1 MGQYYPMELVPRKIE
16 YHNIFSKAKFKSVLE
31 FCLSKD
37 HGSDVKLVE
46 QLLVGTLAAVE
57 LDCIADLDNQELEAE
72 LVSQHY
78 LNYVEITNEVIRD
91 SKTDRVDVREF
102 VDRIS
107 KLCYAKSSQKSFL

>member
-1 MGQYYPMELVPRKIE
+1 MGNVNPMRIVPVKQV
-16 YHNIFSKAKFKSVLE
+16 YHNIFSKEKFKSVLG

-46 QLLVGTLAAVE
+46 QLLVGALAAVE
-57 LDCIADLDNQELEAE
+57 LDCIADMEDKELEAE
-72 LVSQHY
+72 LTRQHY
-78 LNYVEITNEVIRD
+78 LGYVKIANEVICA
-91 SKTDRVDVREF
+91 SKTDREDVREF